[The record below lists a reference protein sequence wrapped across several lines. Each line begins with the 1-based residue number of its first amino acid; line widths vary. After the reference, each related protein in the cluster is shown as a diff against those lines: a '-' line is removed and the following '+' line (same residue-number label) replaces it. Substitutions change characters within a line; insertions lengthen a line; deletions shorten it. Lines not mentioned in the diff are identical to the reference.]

1 MIRIG
6 GAVLAAFW
14 FAVMA
19 PAAAQ
24 APVAAPTPGMV
35 QVPPMDKRLTPKEL
49 EDMKQTEKLQPQID
63 RCVNKDRTFSPDHQI
78 AACTAAIASGHWRD
92 NFIAWAY
99 SNRGLA
105 YSGKGDHARAMADLD
120 KAIELDP
127 GMAHA
132 YYNRGNVFSSKHD
145 YDHAIADFDKAISIN
160 PIYADAYKNRGVAY
174 EKAGNIDRAMADFD
188 KAVELQPNNP
198 VFLNSRCWARGVE
211 GRDLQKALDDCNA
224 ALKIAPGS
232 AYVLNSRGMVQIKAG
247 KYEQAIED
255 FSTAIHEDAKDAD
268 SLYARGVARVKVGDT
283 RGGGVDI
290 AAATAINPEIANIWA
305 RYGVK

>member
-14 FAVMA
+14 LAVVA

-24 APVAAPTPGMV
+24 EDPNSLRRDPRA
-35 QVPPMDKRLTPKEL
+35 KLTPSEL
-49 EDMKQTEKLQPQID
+49 EDLKQTQKLQPQID
-63 RCVNKDRTFSPDHQI
+63 RCVNKEGALPVDQQI
-78 AACTAAIASGHWRD
+78 AGCTAAITSNHWKD
-92 NFIAWAY
+92 NRAAWAY
-99 SNRGLA
+99 ANRGLA
-105 YSGKGDHARAMADLD
+105 YSVKGDHARAMADLD

-127 GMAHA
+127 NMARA
-132 YYNRGNVFSSKHD
+132 FFTRGNVFSAKGD
-145 YDHAIADFDKAISIN
+145 YDHAIADFDKAVSLN
-160 PIYADAYKNRGVAY
+160 PLYADAYKGRGVAY
-174 EKAGNIDRAMADFD
+174 EKAGNVDRSMADFD

-255 FSTAIHEDAKDAD
+255 LSTAIREDAKDAD

-283 RGGGVDI
+283 RGGGIDM
-290 AAATAINPEIANIWA
+290 AAATAINPDIANIWA